1 MVWKPCDLLHRYAI
15 TTLHFFNIHEKHF
28 SQFMMKKEQNW
39 NQIVWPAKNLSH
51 FQFQNSVAA
60 KIGSFGLPYCN
71 IFMYSWAL
79 HYKTPLRNSRP
90 TFQVY
95 AVRRYAAL
103 LVTRRDATELRFVM
117 RFVNR
122 MHMASS
128 L

>member
-1 MVWKPCDLLHRYAI
+1 MASQKSESFSVSKFRSSEDWIFWTPIAI
-15 TTLHFFNIHEKHF
+15 F
-28 SQFMMKKEQNW
+28 
-39 NQIVWPAKNLSH
+39 
-51 FQFQNSVAA
+51 
-60 KIGSFGLPYCN
+60 
-71 IFMYSWAL
+71 FMYSWAL